1 MRMNTSENSGA
12 RLVLATLI
20 PALATT
26 LALVPAFLTLPDKFD
41 SWQLWLILGAAPLA
55 AFIVNRLWPAATT
68 QGRAILTG
76 VPQILLLPL
85 LFYVDILIDDSRG
98 YYIGGDLDFDRG
110 FATSIGTLV
119 GIMLGFILMLLV
131 AVGALLGTWL
141 GGRRR

>member
-1 MRMNTSENSGA
+1 MNTSGTSDK
-12 RLVLATLI
+12 RLVLATLM
-20 PALATT
+20 PALALT
-26 LALVPAFLTLPDKFD
+26 LAFVPIFLTLPNEGDGWSF
-41 SWQLWLILGAAPLA
+41 WLIVGAAPLA
-55 AFIVNRLWPAATT
+55 AFIVNLRLPAATT

-98 YYIGGDLDFDRG
+98 YYIGGDLDYDRG
-110 FATSIGTLV
+110 FAVSIGTLV
-119 GIMLGFILMLLV
+119 GFMLGFILMVLV